1 MSTQQDLS
9 ALRAA
14 VIEAANRV
22 DIHNR
27 ETRETNLAAYRA
39 AAAALHS
46 AEAATGWSHRADLD
60 SWQDDFSADF
70 EET

>member
-1 MSTQQDLS
+1 MSTQPDLS

-46 AEAATGWSHRADLD
+46 AEAARWSHRADLD
-60 SWQDDFSADF
+60 RWQDDFSADF